1 MNFSPACFYLDVH
14 PGCVELAG
22 ELHVLVQAGVEVGG
36 DDDGAGEEAEGLGV
50 GQQRGE
56 VDVLQGLG
64 HGQLVLDGAG
74 TRAQVARVLARIND
88 INKGIESSTLLSFV

>member
-1 MNFSPACFYLDVH
+1 M
-14 PGCVELAG
+14 ELAG

-50 GQQRGE
+50 GQQRRE

-64 HGQLVLDGAG
+64 HGELVLDGAG

-88 INKGIESSTLLSFV
+88 INKGIIYTFVFCLNPGNK